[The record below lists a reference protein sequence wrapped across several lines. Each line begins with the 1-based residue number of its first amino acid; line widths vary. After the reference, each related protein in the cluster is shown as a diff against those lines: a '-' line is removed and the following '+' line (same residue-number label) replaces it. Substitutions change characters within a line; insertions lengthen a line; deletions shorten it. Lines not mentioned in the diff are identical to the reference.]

1 MRNPPKRE
9 RLHQVRMAH
18 RAFETRV
25 ENMSSIIK
33 PAIIDRDGDLELSV
47 QDHLI
52 SQPLAEVGIRNSG
65 KSYTAG
71 RICEDLCEVK
81 QPFIVVDPEG
91 EYWTLKER
99 YHVIVAAVG
108 KPVGRPK
115 GYRADLVVTS
125 ENASLLAKR
134 VVEKGYSLVL
144 DLRNATLA
152 ESYAALAN
160 FLEALYQAEGQHNR
174 PFVLIMEEAHVLVPE
189 VGRVRLKEIRDAQN
203 KVIYWTWEIA
213 ARGRHRGLGYVC
225 IARRAAEVAKA
236 VLSQCPTRVIFKLVD
251 PADLSWLRESG
262 LTKEQIDAVQAL
274 PQGKA
279 LVLGI
284 ADTPLYVASKERVC
298 THGGKTPIAM
308 AVETPELEHAIADL
322 SKVLKAPPVSALE
335 VPEEVL
341 KRLEATEAERKQL
354 LGRVQSLESQ
364 LSEAKES
371 SLALGVEAERLRAR
385 VKELESQV
393 LTVEER
399 TRLTTRIQSLE
410 GQVNELQSKLT
421 ETQRVAVEYE
431 EKFEKMR
438 ELWGDWAD
446 LMLETADHL
455 GLELVPKD
463 IKALQDERDQY
474 KARVEMYE
482 REEKLKQ
489 ELLEQTL
496 QDPNIRS
503 WIRDAEAFLQE
514 LKRRGDAGRALL
526 TAALRMD
533 PEVSFLPSEIQ
544 TGYTES
550 TNRQYLATFE
560 SKGLLWR
567 TSKGGRTAF
576 RNRFH
581 QWVTENVRKIKP
593 GAPDG
598 AIEEIADRLKR
609 SVIG

>member
-1 MRNPPKRE
+1 
-9 RLHQVRMAH
+9 
-18 RAFETRV
+18 
-25 ENMSSIIK
+25 MSSVIK
-33 PAIIDRDGDLELSV
+33 PAVINGDGDLELSV

-71 RICEDLCEVK
+71 KICEQLCEIK
-81 QPFIVVDPEG
+81 QPFIVIDPEG

-99 YHVIVAAVG
+99 YPVIVAAVG

-115 GYRADLVVTS
+115 GYKADLFATS

-134 VVEKGYSLVL
+134 VVEKGYSLIL

-160 FLEALYQAEGQHNR
+160 FLESLYQAEGQHNR

-236 VLSQCPTRVIFKLVD
+236 VLSQCPTRIIFKLVD

-262 LTKEQIDAVQAL
+262 FAKEQVDAVQVL
-274 PQGKA
+274 PQGRA

-284 ADTPLYVASKERVC
+284 ADTPLYIASKERVC

-322 SKVLKAPPVSALE
+322 TKIVKAPPVPALE
-335 VPEEVL
+335 VPDEVM
-341 KRLEATEAERKQL
+341 KRLEASEAERKQL
-354 LGRVQSLESQ
+354 LGKVQSLESQ
-364 LSEAKES
+364 LSEAKQS
-371 SLALGVEAERLRAR
+371 HLTLSVEAERLRAR
-385 VKELESQV
+385 VKELESQA
-393 LTVEER
+393 LTDEER
-399 TRLTTRIQSLE
+399 ARLTTRIQTLE
-410 GQVNELQSKLT
+410 GQVSELQSKLT
-421 ETQRVAVEYE
+421 ETQSLAAEFE
-431 EKFEKMR
+431 DKFEKIR
-438 ELWGDWAD
+438 ELWGDWTD
-446 LMLETADHL
+446 LILETAEYL
-455 GLELVPKD
+455 GLELIPKD
-463 IKALQDERDQY
+463 IKALQDELAQT
-474 KARVEMYE
+474 KAKVEIYE
-482 REEKLKQ
+482 REERLKQ

-503 WIRDAEAFLQE
+503 WVRDAEAFLQE
-514 LKRRGDAGRALL
+514 LKRRGDAGRAVL

-533 PEVSFLPSEIQ
+533 PEASFLPSEIQ

-567 TSKGGRTAF
+567 TSKAGRTAY

-609 SVIG
+609 SVIGG

>member
-1 MRNPPKRE
+1 
-9 RLHQVRMAH
+9 
-18 RAFETRV
+18 
-25 ENMSSIIK
+25 MSSIIK
-33 PAIIDRDGDLELSV
+33 PAVIEGNGDLKLSV

-81 QPFIVVDPEG
+81 QSFIVVDPEG

-99 YHVIVAAVG
+99 YPVIVAAVG
-108 KPVGRPK
+108 RPVGRPK
-115 GYRADLVVTS
+115 GYKADLIVTS

-160 FLEALYQAEGQHNR
+160 FLESLYQAEGQHNR

-236 VLSQCPTRVIFKLVD
+236 VLSQCPTRIIFKLVD
-251 PADLSWLRESG
+251 PADLAWLRESG
-262 LTKEQIDAVQAL
+262 LTKEQIEAVQVL

-284 ADTPLYVASKERVC
+284 ADTPLYIASKERVC

-322 SKVLKAPPVSALE
+322 TKVLKAPPVPAE
-335 VPEEVL
+335 VPEEIMKKVEALEVERDRL
-341 KRLEATEAERKQL
+341 KM
-354 LGRVQSLESQ
+354 GLESAVKAHEEKMRELTSELSTVKEARLQ
-364 LSEAKES
+364 LES
-371 SLALGVEAERLRAR
+371 R
-385 VKELESQV
+385 VKELEAQV
-393 LTVEER
+393 LTAEER
-399 TRLTTRIQSLE
+399 NRLTTRIQTLE
-410 GQVNELQSKLT
+410 EKVNDLQGQLT
-421 ETQRVAVEYE
+421 ETQKVAVEYE
-431 EKFEKMR
+431 EKFER
-438 ELWGDWAD
+438 LRQLWGDWTD
-446 LMLETADHL
+446 LISETADHL

-463 IKALQDERDQY
+463 IKALQDELAQV

-482 REEKLKQ
+482 REERLKQ

-496 QDPNIRS
+496 QDSNIRS
-503 WIRDAEAFLQE
+503 WIRDAEAFLQD
-514 LKRRGDAGRALL
+514 LKRRGDAGRAVL

-533 PEVSFLPSEIQ
+533 QEASFLPSEIQ

-550 TNRQYLATFE
+550 TNRQYLGTFE

-567 TSKGGRTAF
+567 TSKGGRTAY

-609 SVIG
+609 SVIGG

>member
-1 MRNPPKRE
+1 
-9 RLHQVRMAH
+9 
-18 RAFETRV
+18 
-25 ENMSSIIK
+25 MSSIIK
-33 PAIIDRDGDLELSV
+33 PAVIDGDGDLELSV

-65 KSYTAG
+65 KSYQAG
-71 RICEDLCEVK
+71 KICEDLCEIK
-81 QPFIVVDPEG
+81 QPFIVIDPEG

-99 YHVIVAAVG
+99 YPVIVAAVG
-108 KPVGRPK
+108 KPIGRPK
-115 GYRADLVVTS
+115 GYKADLVVTS
-125 ENASLLAKR
+125 ENAPLLARR
-134 VVEKGYSLVL
+134 VVEKGYFLIL

-152 ESYAALAN
+152 ESYSALAN
-160 FLEALYQAEGQHNR
+160 FLEPLYQAEGQYNR

-236 VLSQCPTRVIFKLVD
+236 VLSQCPTRIIFKLVD

-262 LTKEQIDAVQAL
+262 LTKEQIDAVQVL

-284 ADTPLYVASKERVC
+284 ADTPLYIASKERDC

-322 SKVLKAPPVSALE
+322 TKVIKAPPVSALE
-335 VPEEVL
+335 VPEEAL
-341 KRLEATEAERKQL
+341 KRLEALEAERKQL

-364 LSEAKES
+364 LSEAKDS
-371 SLALGVEAERLRAR
+371 SLTLGVEAERLRTR
-385 VKELESQV
+385 VKELEAQA

-399 TRLTTRIQSLE
+399 TKLTGRIQTLE
-410 GQVNELQSKLT
+410 GQVSELQGQLT
-421 ETQRVAVEYE
+421 ETQSLAAEYE
-431 EKFEKMR
+431 DKFEKIR
-438 ELWGDWAD
+438 ELWGDWTD
-446 LMLETADHL
+446 LILETADHL
-455 GLELVPKD
+455 GLELIPKD
-463 IKALQDERDQY
+463 VKALQDELAQT
-474 KARVEMYE
+474 KARVEVYE
-482 REEKLKQ
+482 REERLKQ

-503 WIRDAEAFLQE
+503 WIRDAESFLQE
-514 LKRRGDAGRALL
+514 LKRRGDAGRAVL

-533 PEVSFLPSEIQ
+533 PEASFLPSEIQ

-550 TNRQYLATFE
+550 TNRQYLSTFE
-560 SKGLLWR
+560 GKGLLWR

-576 RNRFH
+576 RNRFQ

-609 SVIG
+609 SVIGG

>member
-1 MRNPPKRE
+1 
-9 RLHQVRMAH
+9 
-18 RAFETRV
+18 
-25 ENMSSIIK
+25 MSSIIK
-33 PAIIDRDGDLELSV
+33 PAVIEGNGDLELSV

-99 YHVIVAAVG
+99 YPVIVAAVG
-108 KPVGRPK
+108 RPVGRPK
-115 GYRADLVVTS
+115 GYKADLIVTS

-203 KVIYWTWEIA
+203 KVIYWTWEVA

-262 LTKEQIDAVQAL
+262 LTKEQIEAVQVL

-284 ADTPLYVASKERVC
+284 ADTPLYIASKERVC

-322 SKVLKAPPVSALE
+322 TKIIKAPPVPAE
-335 VPEEVL
+335 VPEEIM
-341 KRLEATEAERKQL
+341 KRLEATEVEKKQL

-364 LSEAKES
+364 LSEAKEG
-371 SLALGVEAERLRAR
+371 SLTLGAEAERLRAR
-385 VKELESQV
+385 VRELESQV
-393 LTVEER
+393 LTAEER
-399 TRLTTRIQSLE
+399 NRLTTRIQGLE
-410 GQVNELQSKLT
+410 GQVSELQSKLT
-421 ETQRVAVEYE
+421 ETQSLAAEFE
-431 EKFEKMR
+431 DKFEKIR
-438 ELWGDWAD
+438 ELWGDWSD
-446 LMLETADHL
+446 LILETADYL
-455 GLELVPKD
+455 GLELIPKD
-463 IKALQDERDQY
+463 VKALQDELAQT
-474 KARVEMYE
+474 KARVEVYE
-482 REEKLKQ
+482 REERLKQ

-514 LKRRGDAGRALL
+514 LKRRGDAGRAVL

-533 PEVSFLPSEIQ
+533 PEASFLPSEIQ

-550 TNRQYLATFE
+550 TNRQYLSTFE

-567 TSKGGRTAF
+567 TSKSGRTAY

-609 SVIG
+609 AVIGG

>member
-1 MRNPPKRE
+1 
-9 RLHQVRMAH
+9 
-18 RAFETRV
+18 
-25 ENMSSIIK
+25 MSSVIK
-33 PAIIDRDGDLELSV
+33 PAVINGDGDLELSV

-71 RICEDLCEVK
+71 KICEQLCEIK
-81 QPFIVVDPEG
+81 QPFIVIDPEG

-99 YHVIVAAVG
+99 YPVIVAAVG

-115 GYRADLVVTS
+115 GYKADLFATS

-134 VVEKGYSLVL
+134 VVEKGYSLIL

-160 FLEALYQAEGQHNR
+160 FLESLYQAEGQHNR

-262 LTKEQIDAVQAL
+262 FAKEQIEAVQVL
-274 PQGKA
+274 PQGRA

-284 ADTPLYVASKERVC
+284 ADTPLYIASKERVC

-335 VPEEVL
+335 VPEEAL
-341 KRLEATEAERKQL
+341 KRLEALETERKQL
-354 LGRVQSLESQ
+354 LGKVQSLESQ
-364 LSEAKES
+364 LSEAKEG
-371 SLALGVEAERLRAR
+371 SLALGVEAERLRTR
-385 VKELESQV
+385 VRELESQV
-393 LTVEER
+393 LTAEER
-399 TRLTTRIQSLE
+399 NRLTTSIQTLE
-410 GQVNELQSKLT
+410 GQVSELQSKLT
-421 ETQRVAVEYE
+421 ETQSLAAEFE
-431 EKFEKMR
+431 DKFEKIR
-438 ELWGDWAD
+438 ELWGDWTD
-446 LMLETADHL
+446 LILETADYL
-455 GLELVPKD
+455 GLELIPKD
-463 IKALQDERDQY
+463 VKALQDELTQT
-474 KARVEMYE
+474 KAKVEVYE

-514 LKRRGDAGRALL
+514 LKRRGDAGRAVL

-533 PEVSFLPSEIQ
+533 PEVSFLPNEIQ

-550 TNRQYLATFE
+550 TNRQYLSTFE

-567 TSKGGRTAF
+567 TSKAGRTAY

-598 AIEEIADRLKR
+598 AIEEVVDRLKR
-609 SVIG
+609 SVIGG

>member
-1 MRNPPKRE
+1 
-9 RLHQVRMAH
+9 
-18 RAFETRV
+18 
-25 ENMSSIIK
+25 MSSVIK
-33 PAIIDRDGDLELSV
+33 PAVIDGDGDLELSV

-99 YHVIVAAVG
+99 YPVIVAAVG

-115 GYRADLVVTS
+115 GYRADLIVTS

-152 ESYAALAN
+152 ESYTALAN
-160 FLEALYQAEGQHNR
+160 FLEALYQAEGQYNR

-189 VGRVRLKEIRDAQN
+189 VGRVRLKEIREAQN

-262 LTKEQIDAVQAL
+262 LTKEQIDAVQVL

-284 ADTPLYVASKERVC
+284 ADTPLYIASKERVC

-322 SKVLKAPPVSALE
+322 TKVIKAPPAPAAVA
-335 VPEEVL
+335 VPEEAL
-341 KRLEATEAERKQL
+341 KRLEALEAERKQL
-354 LGRVQSLESQ
+354 LGKVQSLESQ

-371 SLALGVEAERLRAR
+371 SLTLGVESERLRTR
-385 VKELESQV
+385 VKELEAQA
-393 LTVEER
+393 LTAEER
-399 TRLTTRIQSLE
+399 TKLTGRIQDLE
-410 GQVNELQSKLT
+410 GQVNELHSQLT
-421 ETQRVAVEYE
+421 ETQSLAAEFE

-438 ELWGDWAD
+438 ELWGDWTD
-446 LMLETADHL
+446 LILETADHL
-455 GLELVPKD
+455 GMELIPKD
-463 IKALQDERDQY
+463 VKALQDERDQY
-474 KARVEMYE
+474 KAKVEMYE
-482 REEKLKQ
+482 REERLRQ

-514 LKRRGDAGRALL
+514 LKRRGDAGRAVL

-533 PEVSFLPSEIQ
+533 PEASFLPSEIQ
-544 TGYTES
+544 AGYTES
-550 TNRQYLATFE
+550 TNRQYLSTFE
-560 SKGLLWR
+560 GKGLLWR
-567 TSKGGRTAF
+567 TSKAGRTAF

-609 SVIG
+609 SVIGG

>member
-1 MRNPPKRE
+1 
-9 RLHQVRMAH
+9 MAH
-18 RAFETRV
+18 GVFEKGN
-25 ENMSSIIK
+25 ESMSPVIK
-33 PAIIDRDGDLELSV
+33 PATIEGNGDLELSV
-47 QDHLI
+47 QEHLI

-65 KSYTAG
+65 KSYQAG
-71 RICEDLCEVK
+71 KICEQLCEIK
-81 QPFIVVDPEG
+81 QPFIVIDPEG

-99 YHVIVAAVG
+99 YPVIVAAVG

-115 GYRADLVVTS
+115 GYKADLTVTS
-125 ENASLLAKR
+125 DNAPLLAKR

-160 FLEALYQAEGQHNR
+160 FLESLYQAEGQHNR

-262 LTKEQIDAVQAL
+262 LTKEQIDAIQVL

-284 ADTPLYVASKERVC
+284 ADTPLCIASKERVC

-322 SKVLKAPPVSALE
+322 SKVLKAPPVSAE
-335 VPEEVL
+335 VPEETL
-341 KRLEATEAERKQL
+341 KRLEALEAERKQL

-371 SLALGVEAERLRAR
+371 SLALSVEAERLRTR
-385 VKELESQV
+385 VRELESQV
-393 LTVEER
+393 LTAEER
-399 TRLTTRIQSLE
+399 TRLTTRIQTLE
-410 GQVNELQSKLT
+410 GQIGELQGQLT
-421 ETQRVAVEYE
+421 ETQKVAMEFE
-431 EKFEKMR
+431 EKFEKIR
-438 ELWGDWAD
+438 ELWGDWTD
-446 LMLETADHL
+446 LILETADYL
-455 GLELVPKD
+455 GLELIPKD
-463 IKALQDERDQY
+463 VKALQDELTQT
-474 KARVEMYE
+474 KAKVEIYE
-482 REEKLKQ
+482 REERLKQ

-514 LKRRGDAGRALL
+514 LKRRGDAGRAVL

-550 TNRQYLATFE
+550 TNRQYLSTFE

-567 TSKGGRTAF
+567 TSKAGRTAY

-581 QWVTENVRKIKP
+581 QWVTENMRKIKP

-609 SVIG
+609 SVIGG

>member
-1 MRNPPKRE
+1 
-9 RLHQVRMAH
+9 
-18 RAFETRV
+18 
-25 ENMSSIIK
+25 MSSIIK
-33 PAIIDRDGDLELSV
+33 PAIVDGDGDLELSV

-71 RICEDLCEVK
+71 KICEQLCEIK
-81 QPFIVVDPEG
+81 QPFIVIDPEG

-99 YHVIVAAVG
+99 YSVIVAAVG

-115 GYRADLVVTS
+115 GYRADLIVTS

-134 VVEKGYSLVL
+134 VVEKGYSIVL

-262 LTKEQIDAVQAL
+262 LTKEQIEAVQVL

-284 ADTPLYVASKERVC
+284 ADTPLYVASKKRVC

-322 SKVLKAPPVSALE
+322 SKVLKAPPVLALE
-335 VPEEVL
+335 FPEEAL

-354 LGRVQSLESQ
+354 LSKVQSLESQ

-371 SLALGVEAERLRAR
+371 HLALGVESERLRAR

-393 LTVEER
+393 LTAEER
-399 TRLTTRIQSLE
+399 NRLTTRIQSLE
-410 GQVNELQSKLT
+410 GKVSELQGQLT
-421 ETQRVAVEYE
+421 ETQSLAAEYE
-431 EKFEKMR
+431 KKFEKIR
-438 ELWGDWAD
+438 ELWGDWTD
-446 LMLETADHL
+446 LILETADHL
-455 GLELVPKD
+455 GLELIPKD
-463 IKALQDERDQY
+463 VKALQDELAQT
-474 KARVEMYE
+474 KAKVEIYE
-482 REEKLKQ
+482 REEKLKR

-514 LKRRGDAGRALL
+514 LKRRGDAGRAVL

-550 TNRQYLATFE
+550 TNRQYLGTFE

-567 TSKGGRTAF
+567 TSKGGRTAY

-598 AIEEIADRLKR
+598 AIEEIVDRLKR
-609 SVIG
+609 AVIGG

>member
-1 MRNPPKRE
+1 
-9 RLHQVRMAH
+9 
-18 RAFETRV
+18 
-25 ENMSSIIK
+25 MSSLIK
-33 PAIIDRDGDLELSV
+33 PAVIDGDGDLELSV

-71 RICEDLCEVK
+71 KICEQLCEIK
-81 QPFIVVDPEG
+81 QPFIVIDPEG

-99 YHVIVAAVG
+99 YPVIVAAVG
-108 KPVGRPK
+108 KPIGRPK
-115 GYRADLVVTS
+115 GYRADLIVTS

-152 ESYAALAN
+152 ESYTALAN
-160 FLEALYQAEGQHNR
+160 FLESLYQAEGQHNR

-189 VGRVRLKEIRDAQN
+189 VGRVRLKEIREAQN

-251 PADLSWLRESG
+251 PADLCWLRESG
-262 LTKEQIDAVQAL
+262 LTKEQIEAVQVL
-274 PQGKA
+274 PQGRA

-284 ADTPLYVASKERVC
+284 ADTPLYVTSKERFC

-322 SKVLKAPPVSALE
+322 TKVIKAPPAPAVA
-335 VPEEVL
+335 VPQEAL
-341 KRLEATEAERKQL
+341 KRLEALEAEKKQL
-354 LGRVQSLESQ
+354 LGRVQSLGSQ
-364 LSEAKES
+364 LSEAKDS
-371 SLALGVEAERLRAR
+371 SLTLGVEAERLRTR
-385 VKELESQV
+385 VKELEAQV
-393 LTVEER
+393 LTAEER
-399 TRLTTRIQSLE
+399 TKLTGRIQTLE
-410 GQVNELQSKLT
+410 GQVQELHSQLT
-421 ETQRVAVEYE
+421 ETQSLAAEYE
-431 EKFEKMR
+431 EKFEKIR
-438 ELWGDWAD
+438 ELWGDWTD
-446 LMLETADHL
+446 LILETADHL
-455 GLELVPKD
+455 GLELIPKD
-463 IKALQDERDQY
+463 VKALQDELAQN
-474 KARVEMYE
+474 KAKVEVYE
-482 REEKLKQ
+482 REERLKQ

-514 LKRRGDAGRALL
+514 LKKRGDAGRAVL

-533 PEVSFLPSEIQ
+533 PEASFLPSEIQ

-567 TSKGGRTAF
+567 TSKGGRTAY
-576 RNRFH
+576 RNRFQ

-598 AIEEIADRLKR
+598 AIEEVADRLKR
-609 SVIG
+609 SVIGG